1 MWPSECDKQAATFDY
16 LFKNISKAI
25 GRLFFEILSF
35 LVYSSLIAMCIHV

>member
-1 MWPSECDKQAATFDY
+1 MWPSECAKQAATFDY

-35 LVYSSLIAMCIHV
+35 LVYSSLIAMCIHL